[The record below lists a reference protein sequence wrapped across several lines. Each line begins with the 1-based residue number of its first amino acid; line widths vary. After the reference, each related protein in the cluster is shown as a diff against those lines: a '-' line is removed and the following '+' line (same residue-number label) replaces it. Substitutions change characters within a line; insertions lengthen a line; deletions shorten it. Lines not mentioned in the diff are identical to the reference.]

1 LTELLSDFI
10 PAVHCWSRS
19 WEHVLRVAGGSGGGL
34 PG

>member
-10 PAVHCWSRS
+10 PLFGAVR